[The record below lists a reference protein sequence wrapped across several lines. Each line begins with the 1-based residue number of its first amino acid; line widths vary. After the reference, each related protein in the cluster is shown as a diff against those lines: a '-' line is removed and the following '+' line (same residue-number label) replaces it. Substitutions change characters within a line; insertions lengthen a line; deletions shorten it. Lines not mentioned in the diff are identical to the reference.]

1 MTGRVNAM
9 VPVPAGAARLTVPLW
24 PAPERLVQRCPENGH
39 PDCGCAANDQPPAA
53 QPRGRFGADFA
64 TLPVHAHGGPLA
76 VSRPGNRFEQEA
88 ERTAQAIVA
97 EEARPAEVHDPR
109 PTVARSVDPGTAPRV
124 APQTA
129 LVGLGAGRPLP
140 DGERQVFERH
150 FGRDLSAIRV
160 HTDRA
165 AGDLAHRIGAHAFTA
180 GTDIVFAAGQYRPG
194 AGDGRLLL
202 AHELT
207 HVVQQTGGAPGWSRV
222 TGSVQRACAPAP
234 CPLLSQEVFLPS
246 PVWKQAELCMQET
259 YAETHPASVRG
270 LSLGFNRDWIGLA
283 GGTPAEREALAC
295 LRPNFTAKSGMFAGE
310 PDIWDFNN
318 TTMYE
323 ITTESGRAFRVGK
336 LAAELALANELT
348 APAECGGLLFTPGGW
363 VPPGSCYWIGGDLF
377 ISVRNDRGVLVYRVY
392 KDLSKEVALAAALA
406 ALAVA
411 IKKFGGAAGL
421 RALGAKVGGRAVP
434 PYAVASLA
442 AGIILLAS
450 GKAEAKLGP
459 GSEEPIAQLFQAMSA
474 KGTPVPPE
482 VQELIESNPALKA
495 KLEQAMKQGG
505 DPTGA
510 QKQLSQEMLDIIQ
523 ANKDKFSAE
532 DLELLLDT
540 TGAVADK
547 LPQGKQTFDTVRKML
562 DEKRAGKGGG
572 QPTAGPAPTAQTPKA
587 EPKGPG
593 AEGKGSGAA
602 SKAPPTAPVSA
613 ETQDRIAAAKA
624 PVRKLWEAVSGP
636 GQGPP
641 VTDETARRFFGEI
654 PADLTD
660 EQVNTLVTRL
670 GPVAGESFDEI
681 LGQLKKAIAD
691 LRKRPDAPDAEAGAE
706 PEGKSLGA
714 GGGGAAAAD
723 PDLIKKLAAEAAT
736 IDPKRYRL
744 GQLQLAWQAEK
755 GDVFEG
761 TVRGRSAA
769 GRAVAGRVKVHI
781 DKRLAGGK
789 LGVTYLSATPV
800 VDSAGNIVLT
810 AAQLAELKTWTL
822 ITARQ
827 TK

>member
-1 MTGRVNAM
+1 M
-9 VPVPAGAARLTVPLW
+9 
-24 PAPERLVQRCPENGH
+24 
-39 PDCGCAANDQPPAA
+39 
-53 QPRGRFGADFA
+53 
-64 TLPVHAHGGPLA
+64 
-76 VSRPGNRFEQEA
+76 
-88 ERTAQAIVA
+88 
-97 EEARPAEVHDPR
+97 
-109 PTVARSVDPGTAPRV
+109 
-124 APQTA
+124 
-129 LVGLGAGRPLP
+129 
-140 DGERQVFERH
+140 FERH
-150 FGRDLSAIRV
+150 FGRDLSAVRV
-160 HTDRA
+160 HTDRTA
-165 AGDLAHRIGAHAFTA
+165 YDLAHRIGARAFTA

-194 AGDGRLLL
+194 AGDSRQLL

-207 HVVQQTGGAPGWSRV
+207 HVIQQTGGAPGWSRV
-222 TGSVQRACAPAP
+222 AESVQRACAPTP
-234 CPLLSQEVFLPS
+234 CPPFSQEVSALNL
-246 PVWKQAELCMQET
+246 VWKQAELCMQET
-259 YAETHPASVRG
+259 YAETHPASVPG
-270 LSLGFNRDWIGLA
+270 VSLGFNRDWIGLA
-283 GGTPAEREALAC
+283 GGTPAQREALAC

-336 LAAELALANELT
+336 LAAELALANYLT
-348 APAECGGLLFTPGGW
+348 APAECGGLLFTPGDW

-377 ISVRNDRGVLVYRVY
+377 ISVRNDQGVLVYRVY
-392 KDLSKEVALAAALA
+392 KDISKELALAAALA
-406 ALAVA
+406 ALAAAV
-411 IKKFGGAAGL
+411 KKFGGAGGL
-421 RALGAKVGGRAVP
+421 RVLGAKVGGRAVP
-434 PYAVASLA
+434 AYAVASLA

-459 GSEEPIAQLFQAMSA
+459 SGEEPIAQLFQAMSA
-474 KGTPVPPE
+474 KGTPVPSE

-505 DPTGA
+505 DPTDA

-540 TGAVADK
+540 TGVVADK

-572 QPTAGPAPTAQTPKA
+572 GKGGGQPAAGPAPTAQTPKA
-587 EPKGPG
+587 EPNAPG

-602 SKAPPTAPVSA
+602 SKVPPTAPVSA
-613 ETQDRIAAAKA
+613 ETQDRIAAANA
-624 PVRKLWEAVSGP
+624 PVRKLWEAVTGP

-660 EQVNTLVTRL
+660 DQVNTLVTQL

-714 GGGGAAAAD
+714 GEEGAAAAD
-723 PDLIKKLAAEAAT
+723 PDLIKKLAAEAAK
-736 IDPKRYRL
+736 IDPNRYRL
-744 GQLQLAWQAEK
+744 GQLRVAWQTEK
-755 GDVFEG
+755 DDVFDG
-761 TVRGRSAA
+761 TIRGRSAA

-789 LGVTYLSATPV
+789 LDVTYLGATPV

-810 AAQLAELKTWTL
+810 AAQLAEVGKTL
-822 ITARQ
+822 IVITARK